1 MGSFETKFA
10 AEERIAMSDTKK
22 KRYDGF
28 TEEERSAMRDRV
40 QEQKVAGRSKEE
52 EAAVVEKIAEMK
64 EPDRAM
70 AKRLHSVITT
80 SVPSLAPKLW
90 YGMPA
95 YYKNGKLV
103 CFFQPAAKFKTR
115 YGTLGFSDAAK
126 LDEGNFWP
134 NAYALTKLT
143 PVEEKKI
150 VALVKQAVS

>member
-1 MGSFETKFA
+1 MGSFEANFA

-40 QEQKVAGRSKEE
+40 QEKKVEGRSRDE
-52 EAAVVEKIAEMK
+52 EAAVTEKIAEMK
-64 EPDRAM
+64 DPDRAM

-103 CFFQPAAKFKTR
+103 CFFQPASKFKTR

-126 LDEGNFWP
+126 LDEGNLWP

-150 VALVKQAVS
+150 VALVKQAVG